1 MLHTAIFFLVKLLS
15 FFFTLSCLY
24 LVCTVCWANFFTHT
38 HNVGSCIDNKCF
50 EITHRYIGQ
59 CRNNGKWTNVHREM
73 CIRIRNYRWFTVTA
87 IRWARSRSVCS
98 ACFALYHFW
107 FVVGIAVAVTFFC
120 CTSIRYLKRQKC
132 IESSLAHF
140 THEHSHANSKH
151 KNKPRIV
158 NRSYA
163 VA

>member
-107 FVVGIAVAVTFFC
+107 FVVGIAVAVTFFFAALALDIWNGKNALRVRSLTLL
-120 CTSIRYLKRQKC
+120 TS
-132 IESSLAHF
+132 
-140 THEHSHANSKH
+140 THTQT
-151 KNKPRIV
+151 
-158 NRSYA
+158 RSTKISRG
-163 VA
+163 

>member
-1 MLHTAIFFLVKLLS
+1 MKCAFELET
-15 FFFTLSCLY
+15 T
-24 LVCTVCWANFFTHT
+24 
-38 HNVGSCIDNKCF
+38 VGSPLQPYDERDREAFVPRVLHCIIF
-50 EITHRYIGQ
+50 GLLL
-59 CRNNGKWTNVHREM
+59 V
-73 CIRIRNYRWFTVTA
+73 
-87 IRWARSRSVCS
+87 
-98 ACFALYHFW
+98 LLLLLL
-107 FVVGIAVAVTFFC
+107 FFC